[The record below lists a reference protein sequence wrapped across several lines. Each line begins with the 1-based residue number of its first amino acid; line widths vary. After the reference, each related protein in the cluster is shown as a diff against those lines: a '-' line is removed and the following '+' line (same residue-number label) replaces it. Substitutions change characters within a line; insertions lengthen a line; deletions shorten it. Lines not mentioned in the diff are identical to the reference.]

1 MKTLIKNCQYF
12 GEAKKFVKGHVLLD
26 DKQVLEVFNTDAP
39 VVADDVKVIDAQ
51 GQYLIPGFVDL
62 QVNGGKNS
70 FFNSDVSVDCAERI
84 YWSHQK
90 YGTQYMF
97 PTLITAPH
105 DKIIKSIGVIREEM
119 ANNPG
124 VLGMHLEG
132 PFLNPDRKGG
142 HDLSLIRK
150 PKDYELD
157 EIIDLGKGVIKKI
170 TIAPERF
177 KREQVEKL
185 LKNGFIVAAGHS
197 DATYEQAKEFFSW
210 GVQAATHLY
219 NAMSQYRKE
228 AAGLVGALLDTDGIY
243 VGVINDGVHSN
254 YNSVKVAYKC
264 MKGRLYFVSDAS
276 FIDQAIEEFY
286 FEGNKI
292 VTKNGQAYTEAGALA
307 GSVITMQDSLKN
319 AVEKVGIP
327 LEDAVL
333 MTSYI
338 PAEMLGLQDTL
349 GVIKKGSSSKLNMLD
364 KDLNYIAVTKG
375 EELIQA

>member
-1 MKTLIKNCQYF
+1 MKILIKNCQYF
-12 GEAKKFVKGHVLLD
+12 GGDRKLVKGHVLLSD
-26 DKQVLEVFNTDAP
+26 EVVLEVFQEEVPSVGSD
-39 VVADDVKVIDAQ
+39 VAIIDASDK
-51 GQYLIPGFVDL
+51 YLIPGYIDL

-84 YWSHQK
+84 YWSHNK

-105 DKIIKSIGVIREEM
+105 EKIIKAIEVIREEM
-119 ANNPG
+119 QINPG

-177 KREQVEKL
+177 KRAQVEKL

-210 GVQAATHLY
+210 GVQAATHMY

-228 AAGLVGALLDTDGIY
+228 AAGLVGALLDTDGVY
-243 VGVINDGVHSN
+243 VGIINDGVHSN
-254 YNSVKVAYKC
+254 FNSVKVAQKM
-264 MKGRLYFVSDAS
+264 MKNRLYFVSDAS

-292 VTKNGQAYTEAGALA
+292 VTRNGQAYTEAGALA

-319 AVEKVGIP
+319 AVEKVGIS
-327 LEDAVL
+327 LEEAIE

-338 PAEMLGLQDTL
+338 PAKLLGLEDKL
-349 GVIKKGSSSKLNMLD
+349 GVIKKGSSCKLNLLD
-364 KDLNYIAVTKG
+364 KDLNYIPVFESKP
-375 EELIQA
+375 ELQY